1 MQEAIRSAF
10 SFGRRRKEAEE
21 RLLCGSSGV
30 VIMRGELGGTYTPTE
45 LSYNLL
51 LDGNNWGQPWVNCRQ
66 YGGHS
71 VITQALSWLVGL

>member
-1 MQEAIRSAF
+1 
-10 SFGRRRKEAEE
+10 
-21 RLLCGSSGV
+21 
-30 VIMRGELGGTYTPTE
+30 MRGELGGTYTPTE

-51 LDGNNWGQPWVNCRQ
+51 LDGNNWDQPWVNCRR